1 MALSRAEEIMPQSA
15 KISAFESASEAPDSV
30 GMSAARL
37 ARIRPALERE
47 IAEKRIPGAVVAIQ
61 RRGKLVHLDA
71 IGARDPATGAPLR
84 SDAIF
89 SVASMTKLMVS
100 VAIMMLYEEGR
111 LLVSDAASKYLPQLA
126 GMAVAKSLEGPL
138 QTVPAERDF
147 TIQDLL
153 RHTSGLTYKTRGTS
167 AAHKLYPDGMRD
179 LARMSKAEFLEK
191 LGKAPLLY
199 QPGTAWEYGLST
211 DVLGLIVEAVTGG
224 TLGQFLRERLWAP
237 LGMVDTAFVLPEAK
251 RERYARA
258 FPTDYLTGEPVAIP
272 HASADFKPR
281 WESGG
286 GGAVST
292 ASDYMRF
299 LQMLLNGGELDG
311 RRYLSRPT
319 VNYMTS
325 DHLGAKIENRV
336 TTMDPSCE
344 GYGFGLGV
352 AVRLQTGIA
361 GAIGSAGDYYWSG
374 VFGTYYWVDPA
385 EHLAVVFLAMAPG
398 LLRLRYRALM
408 RALVLQA
415 IAD

>member
-1 MALSRAEEIMPQSA
+1 MPQSA
-15 KISAFESASEAPDSV
+15 KVSAFEPAHESPESAGVSS
-30 GMSAARL
+30 ARL

-47 IAEKRIPGAVVAIQ
+47 IEEKRIPGAVVAIQ
-61 RRGKLVHLDA
+61 RRGTLVHLDA
-71 IGARDPATGAPLR
+71 VGTRDPASGAPMR
-84 SDAIF
+84 PDSIF

-111 LLVSDAASKYLPQLA
+111 LLLTDPAGKYLPELA
-126 GMAVAKSLEGPL
+126 GMRVAKSLDWPL
-138 QTVPAERDF
+138 TTIPAEREF

-153 RHTSGLTYKTRGTS
+153 RHTSGLTYKTRGAS
-167 AAHKLYPDGMRD
+167 AAHKAYPDGMRD
-179 LARMSKAEFLEK
+179 LARMSKAEFLAA
-191 LGKAPLLY
+191 LSKAPLLY

-211 DVLGLIVEAVTGG
+211 DVLGLIIEAITGE
-224 TLGQFLRERLWAP
+224 TLGRHLHERLWWP
-237 LGMVDTAFVLPEAK
+237 LGMYDTSFTLPDAK
-251 RERYARA
+251 RDRYAHA
-258 FPTDYLTGEPVAIP
+258 FPTDYLTGDPVAIP
-272 HASADFKPR
+272 HASADFKPQ

-286 GGAVST
+286 GGATST
-292 ASDYMRF
+292 AADYMRF
-299 LQMLLNGGELDG
+299 LQMLLNGGELEG
-311 RRYLSRPT
+311 RRYLSRPS

-325 DHLGAKIENRV
+325 DHLGSKIENRV

-385 EHLAVVFLAMAPG
+385 EDLAVVFMAMAPG
-398 LLRLRYRALM
+398 QLRLRYRALM
-408 RALVLQA
+408 RQLVLQA

>member
-1 MALSRAEEIMPQSA
+1 MPQSA
-15 KISAFESASEAPDSV
+15 KISAFEAPRDTPESA
-30 GMSAARL
+30 GMSSARL
-37 ARIRPALERE
+37 ERIRLALETE
-47 IAEKRIPGAVVAIQ
+47 IAEKRIPGAVIAIQ

-71 IGARDPATGAPLR
+71 LGMRDPATGAPMR
-84 SDAIF
+84 PDCIF

-111 LLVSDAASKYLPQLA
+111 LLLSDPASKYLPELA
-126 GMAVAKSLEGPL
+126 GMQVAKSIDGPL
-138 QTVPAERDF
+138 TTVPAHRDF

-153 RHTSGLTYKTRGTS
+153 RHTSGLTYQTRGTS
-167 AAHKLYPDGMRD
+167 EAHKAYPDGMRG
-179 LARMSKAEFLEK
+179 LARLSKDEFLTT

-211 DVLGLIVEAVTGG
+211 DVLGLVIEAVTGD
-224 TLGQFLRERLWAP
+224 TLGKHLHERLWSP
-237 LGMVDTAFVLPEAK
+237 LGMADTSFTLPRSKAD
-251 RERYARA
+251 RYARA
-258 FPTDYLTGEPVAIP
+258 FPNDYLTGEPVTIP
-272 HASADFKPR
+272 HASADFNPK

-286 GGAVST
+286 GGATST
-292 ASDYMRF
+292 AADYMRF

-325 DHLGAKIENRV
+325 DHLGDKIANRV

-352 AVRLQTGIA
+352 AVRLQAGIA

-385 EHLAVVFLAMAPG
+385 EDLAVVFMAMAPG
-398 LLRLRYRALM
+398 QLRLRYRALM
-408 RALVLQA
+408 RPLVLQA
-415 IAD
+415 IVD

>member
-1 MALSRAEEIMPQSA
+1 MPQSA
-15 KISAFESASEAPDSV
+15 KISAFEAPRDTPESA
-30 GMSAARL
+30 GMSSARL
-37 ARIRPALERE
+37 ERIRPALERE
-47 IAEKRIPGAVVAIQ
+47 IAEKRIPGAVIAVQ

-71 IGARDPATGAPLR
+71 LGMRDPATGAPMR
-84 SDAIF
+84 ADAIF

-111 LLVSDAASKYLPQLA
+111 LLLSDPASKYLPELT
-126 GMAVAKSLEGPL
+126 GMKVAKSLDGPL
-138 QTVPAERDF
+138 TTVPAHREF

-153 RHTSGLTYKTRGTS
+153 RHTSGLTYQTRGTS
-167 AAHKLYPDGMRD
+167 EAHKAYPDGMRG
-179 LARMSKAEFLEK
+179 LARLSKDEFLAT

-211 DVLGLIVEAVTGG
+211 DVLGLIIEAVSGDR
-224 TLGQFLRERLWAP
+224 LGKHLHERLWSP
-237 LGMVDTAFVLPEAK
+237 LGMADTSFTLPQSKAD
-251 RERYARA
+251 RYARA
-258 FPTDYLTGEPVAIP
+258 FPNDYLTGEPVTIP
-272 HASADFKPR
+272 HASADFNPK

-286 GGAVST
+286 GGATST
-292 ASDYMRF
+292 AADYMRF

-325 DHLGAKIENRV
+325 DHLGDKIANRV

-352 AVRLQTGIA
+352 AVRLQAGIA

-385 EHLAVVFLAMAPG
+385 EDLAVVFMAMAPG
-398 LLRLRYRALM
+398 QLRLRYRALM
-408 RALVLQA
+408 RPLVLQA

>member
-1 MALSRAEEIMPQSA
+1 MPQSA
-15 KISAFESASEAPDSV
+15 KIAAFEPAPDAPDSV

-47 IAEKRIPGAVVAIQ
+47 VAEKRIPGAVIAIQ
-61 RRGKLVHLDA
+61 RHGKLVHLDA
-71 IGARDPATGAPLR
+71 IGTRDPATGAPLR
-84 SDAIF
+84 RDAIF

-111 LLVSDAASKYLPQLA
+111 LLLSDPASKYLPELQ
-126 GMAVAKSLEGPL
+126 GMRVAKSLQGPL
-138 QTVPAERDF
+138 QTLPAEREF

-167 AAHKLYPDGMRD
+167 EAHKLYPDGMRD
-179 LARMSKAEFLEK
+179 LARMTKAEFLDA

-224 TLGQFLRERLWAP
+224 TLGQFLQERLWAP
-237 LGMVDTAFVLPEAK
+237 LGMIDTAFALPDAK

-272 HASADFKPR
+272 HANAAFKPQ

-299 LQMLLNGGELDG
+299 LQMLLNGGEFDG

-319 VNYMTS
+319 VRYMTS

-374 VFGTYYWVDPA
+374 VFGTYYWVDPL
-385 EHLAVVFLAMAPG
+385 EDVAVVFLAMAPG
-398 LLRLRYRALM
+398 MLRLRYRALM
-408 RALVLQA
+408 RAIVLQA

>member
-1 MALSRAEEIMPQSA
+1 
-15 KISAFESASEAPDSV
+15 
-30 GMSAARL
+30 
-37 ARIRPALERE
+37 
-47 IAEKRIPGAVVAIQ
+47 
-61 RRGKLVHLDA
+61 
-71 IGARDPATGAPLR
+71 
-84 SDAIF
+84 
-89 SVASMTKLMVS
+89 MTKLMVS

-111 LLVSDAASKYLPQLA
+111 LLLSDPASKHLPELA
-126 GMAVAKSLEGPL
+126 GMKVAKSLDRPL
-138 QTVPAERDF
+138 TTLAAQREF
-147 TIQDLL
+147 TIHDLL
-153 RHTSGLTYKTRGTS
+153 RHTSGLTYRTRGTS
-167 AAHKLYPDGMRD
+167 EAHKAYPDGMRG
-179 LARMSKAEFLEK
+179 LAQLSKAEFLEK
-191 LGKAPLLY
+191 LSKAPLLY

-211 DVLGLIVEAVTGG
+211 DVLGLIIEAITGD
-224 TLGQFLRERLWAP
+224 TLGKHLHERLWSP
-237 LGMVDTAFVLPEAK
+237 LGMADTSFTLPRAK
-251 RERYARA
+251 ADRYAHA
-258 FPTDYLTGEPVAIP
+258 FPNDYLIGEPVTIP
-272 HASADFKPR
+272 HASADFNPQ

-292 ASDYMRF
+292 AADYMRF

-325 DHLGAKIENRV
+325 DHLGQKIENRV

-385 EHLAVVFLAMAPG
+385 EDLAVVFMAMAPG

-408 RALVLQA
+408 RPLVLQA
-415 IAD
+415 IVD

>member
-1 MALSRAEEIMPQSA
+1 MAQSA
-15 KISAFESASEAPDSV
+15 KISAFDTPRDTPESV
-30 GMSAARL
+30 GMSSARL
-37 ARIRPALERE
+37 QRIRPVLERE
-47 IAEKRIPGAVVAIQ
+47 VAEKRIPGAVVAIQ
-61 RRGKLVHLDA
+61 RHGQLVYLDA

-84 SDAIF
+84 PDAIF

-111 LLVSDAASKYLPQLA
+111 LLLSDPASKYLPELA
-126 GMAVAKSLEGPL
+126 GMQVAKSLDGPL
-138 QTVPAERDF
+138 TLVPAQREF

-153 RHTSGLTYKTRGTS
+153 RHTSGLTYQNRGTS
-167 AAHKLYPDGMRD
+167 EAHKLYPDGMRG
-179 LARMSKAEFLEK
+179 LAQLSKDEFVEALR
-191 LGKAPLLY
+191 KAPLLY

-211 DVLGLIVEAVTGG
+211 DVLGLIIEAITGE
-224 TLGQFLRERLWAP
+224 TLGKHLHQRLWAP
-237 LGMVDTAFVLPEAK
+237 LGLIDTSFSLPQAK
-251 RERYARA
+251 ADRYARA
-258 FPTDYLTGEPVAIP
+258 FPNDYLTGEPVTIP
-272 HASADFKPR
+272 HASPDFKPR

-286 GGAVST
+286 GGATST
-292 ASDYMRF
+292 AADYMRF

-325 DHLGAKIENRV
+325 DHLGAKIDNRV

-385 EHLAVVFLAMAPG
+385 EDLAVVFMAMAPG
-398 LLRLRYRALM
+398 QLRLRYRALM
-408 RALVLQA
+408 RQLVLQA

>member
-1 MALSRAEEIMPQSA
+1 MPQPS
-15 KISAFESASEAPDSV
+15 KISAFEPAHNSPESV
-30 GMSAARL
+30 GMSSVRL
-37 ARIRPALERE
+37 ARIRRALERE
-47 IAEKRIPGAVVAIQ
+47 IADKRIPGAVVAIQ
-61 RRGKLVHLDA
+61 RRGTLVYLDA
-71 IGARDPATGAPLR
+71 IGARDPAIGAPMR
-84 SDAIF
+84 PDCIF

-111 LLVSDAASKYLPQLA
+111 PLLSDPASKYLPELA
-126 GMAVAKSLEGPL
+126 GMRVAKSLDWPL
-138 QTVPAERDF
+138 TTVPAEREF

-167 AAHKLYPDGMRD
+167 AAHKAHPDGMRD
-179 LARMSKAEFLEK
+179 LVRMSKAEFLAA

-211 DVLGLIVEAVTGG
+211 DVLGLIIEAITGE
-224 TLGQFLRERLWAP
+224 TLGQHLHERLWAP
-237 LGMVDTAFVLPEAK
+237 LGMNDTSFALPEAK
-251 RERYARA
+251 RDRYARA
-258 FPTDYLTGEPVAIP
+258 FPKDYLTGEPVAIP
-272 HASADFKPR
+272 HASPEFKPR
-281 WESGG
+281 WELGG
-286 GGAVST
+286 GGATST
-292 ASDYMRF
+292 AADYMRF

-319 VNYMTS
+319 VKYMTS

-385 EHLAVVFLAMAPG
+385 EGLAVVLMAMAPG
-398 LLRLRYRALM
+398 QLRLRYRALM
-408 RALVLQA
+408 RPLVLQA
-415 IAD
+415 IVD